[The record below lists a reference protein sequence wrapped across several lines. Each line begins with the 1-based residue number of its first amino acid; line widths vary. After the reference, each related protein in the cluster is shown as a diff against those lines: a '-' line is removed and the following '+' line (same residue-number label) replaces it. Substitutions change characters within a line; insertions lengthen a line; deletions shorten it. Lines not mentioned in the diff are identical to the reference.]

1 MLTGTSVRN
10 LSTAAQSSC
19 SFSWAS
25 SYRLHSFPRLLR
37 SKVTHF
43 QGYLPPVPS
52 TRLFCRSVFHP
63 CIPAPD
69 VIVFNL
75 HKDSL
80 FVLQSPMDFDK
91 CVSSHPHPLNSFAV
105 LEILHFTYS
114 THHHSLEP
122 LEPLIFFFFPL
133 TFFFNFILEHS

>member
-63 CIPAPD
+63 CILAPD

-122 LEPLIFFFFPL
+122 LEPLIFFFFSFDL
-133 TFFFNFILEHS
+133 FL